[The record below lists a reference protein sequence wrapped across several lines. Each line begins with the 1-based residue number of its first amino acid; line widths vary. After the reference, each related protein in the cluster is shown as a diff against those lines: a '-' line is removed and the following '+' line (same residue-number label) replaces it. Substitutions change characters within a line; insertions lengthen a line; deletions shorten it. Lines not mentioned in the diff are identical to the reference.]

1 MHFPLGHG
9 YDPSSVLQPGFA
21 TGLSQQFSGI
31 GQSNLGAMQN
41 GAMQNF
47 GCAGSPGGLQN
58 IGCAGLRPPP
68 DFYATSA
75 PMGNFSRA
83 QGNAAARTAGSSSG
97 FQPGANPS
105 GLNQC
110 GGAEAAT
117 RALFEQ
123 TANTAGN
130 QKVDSAF
137 AALGMPNAAT
147 GAPSSSAQ
155 PSQVEL
161 IKAMVNALSG
171 EKRSLPAWDGNPSSL
186 RTWLKLLSHWE
197 LETTLPKA
205 RWGLKLYQS
214 FTDKTPPRRLADSI
228 PVEKMLTEEG
238 YGLILSALVNYYRP
252 YLDIQGPSSVDKFFY
267 AGDRQKSESFTT
279 FVANKELALQEL
291 EMQLGET
298 LNTKVTGRVL
308 LRQAHL
314 TDFQRELIS
323 LKDQSQFLTFQ
334 QVADL
339 LRPLDRPEM
348 IAKAAGQDV
357 GQSNT
362 GSGKLA
368 FAAQVHGDQDGWDYE
383 EDGYPYDEGDG
394 ESEELLP
401 DEELEEDMMVF
412 EDKEYDEL
420 EATWIQAYHTAYK
433 DVRRDLQ
440 ARRKER
446 GFVKHRKGY
455 GKSKHDKGSRGK
467 RGKYGKYGKGG
478 KKRVMKGSDQE
489 LQSRT
494 RCYNCDE
501 LGHFARECPL
511 LKGGDAGGKGDRA
524 KDKKVSF
531 IVSSGANQSTAFMM
545 RRRRPPDSA
554 ERVAPDRPEIPGEA
568 DPTDPFEPVLDHGPL
583 VRRISIFAGVRC
595 QDFQA
600 LVDTAAEDAVCGSE
614 AFARMEASL
623 QNWNLR
629 PRVVKSA
636 RHLPC
641 AGIGGE
647 AEICKVVDVPTNV
660 AGVNGIIRFTIIQD
674 SEAFQTP
681 PLLPVSYLEAV
692 RAIVNF
698 DTGRYHL
705 PDGRSDYMVRLPTG
719 HRAINI
725 LNFDTC
731 AWQLPDNLRTS
742 DGQDPYALDRP
753 ERRPHGRHV
762 SRSRSPTRARD
773 HAEQPEQPQGLA
785 RFDAA
790 HPFLE
795 VWLRDKDNR
804 VKCVAVLPG
813 WRRHLPMRHLGE
825 DVDLLPDRY
834 INVVYRD
841 GHVMRVKDVWNV
853 PQAHRALPQDWH
865 GQVYFQERRPVPDTP
880 FQATRGHE
888 DSSSN
893 GHSGSPS
900 SPPDYEGLHF
910 AASSARS
917 SSASTFA
924 PAAGWRAHACGETE
938 PERSHVQTSP
948 ECDLDVDEN
957 YTRGVAGDAFFAIE
971 APTEAPTVEAPVR
984 EIEIC
989 LPRTLRQSWWN
1000 CAQQHAQVDTESR
1013 NSFPPSLGTSPKPWT
1028 CVGRSIR
1035 WLAWRATASRR
1046 RSRRWG
1052 WPSVSTSGDAWC
1064 WLCQRCWSPRV
1075 NRRWW
1080 TTWRRG
1086 RVRTTRTR
1094 STPRTR
1100 TSGPRSGSPRTQTA
1114 RFLRASESHFR
1125 DHRRRSTGP
1134 WR

>member
-1 MHFPLGHG
+1 MLAEF
-9 YDPSSVLQPGFA
+9 
-21 TGLSQQFSGI
+21 
-31 GQSNLGAMQN
+31 
-41 GAMQNF
+41 
-47 GCAGSPGGLQN
+47 
-58 IGCAGLRPPP
+58 GCAGLRPPP
-68 DFYATSA
+68 GFYATSA

-83 QGNAAARTAGSSSG
+83 QGDAAARTVGSSSG

-105 GLNQC
+105 GINQC

-267 AGDRQKSESFTT
+267 AGDRQKGESFTT

-308 LRQAHL
+308 LRQAHF

-368 FAAQVHGDQDGWDYE
+368 FAAQVYGDQDGWDYE

-446 GFVKHRKGY
+446 GFVRHRKGY

-467 RGKYGKYGKGG
+467 HGKHGKYGKGG

-501 LGHFARECPL
+501 LGT
-511 LKGGDAGGKGDRA
+511 G
-524 KDKKVSF
+524 
-531 IVSSGANQSTAFMM
+531 M
-545 RRRRPPDSA
+545 
-554 ERVAPDRPEIPGEA
+554 
-568 DPTDPFEPVLDHGPL
+568 PT
-583 VRRISIFAGVRC
+583 
-595 QDFQA
+595 
-600 LVDTAAEDAVCGSE
+600 
-614 AFARMEASL
+614 
-623 QNWNLR
+623 
-629 PRVVKSA
+629 
-636 RHLPC
+636 
-641 AGIGGE
+641 
-647 AEICKVVDVPTNV
+647 
-660 AGVNGIIRFTIIQD
+660 
-674 SEAFQTP
+674 
-681 PLLPVSYLEAV
+681 
-692 RAIVNF
+692 
-698 DTGRYHL
+698 
-705 PDGRSDYMVRLPTG
+705 
-719 HRAINI
+719 
-725 LNFDTC
+725 
-731 AWQLPDNLRTS
+731 
-742 DGQDPYALDRP
+742 
-753 ERRPHGRHV
+753 
-762 SRSRSPTRARD
+762 
-773 HAEQPEQPQGLA
+773 PQ
-785 RFDAA
+785 
-790 HPFLE
+790 
-795 VWLRDKDNR
+795 
-804 VKCVAVLPG
+804 
-813 WRRHLPMRHLGE
+813 
-825 DVDLLPDRY
+825 
-834 INVVYRD
+834 
-841 GHVMRVKDVWNV
+841 
-853 PQAHRALPQDWH
+853 
-865 GQVYFQERRPVPDTP
+865 
-880 FQATRGHE
+880 
-888 DSSSN
+888 
-893 GHSGSPS
+893 
-900 SPPDYEGLHF
+900 
-910 AASSARS
+910 
-917 SSASTFA
+917 
-924 PAAGWRAHACGETE
+924 
-938 PERSHVQTSP
+938 
-948 ECDLDVDEN
+948 
-957 YTRGVAGDAFFAIE
+957 
-971 APTEAPTVEAPVR
+971 
-984 EIEIC
+984 
-989 LPRTLRQSWWN
+989 
-1000 CAQQHAQVDTESR
+1000 
-1013 NSFPPSLGTSPKPWT
+1013 
-1028 CVGRSIR
+1028 R
-1035 WLAWRATASRR
+1035 W
-1046 RSRRWG
+1046 
-1052 WPSVSTSGDAWC
+1052 
-1064 WLCQRCWSPRV
+1064 
-1075 NRRWW
+1075 
-1080 TTWRRG
+1080 
-1086 RVRTTRTR
+1086 
-1094 STPRTR
+1094 
-1100 TSGPRSGSPRTQTA
+1100 
-1114 RFLRASESHFR
+1114 
-1125 DHRRRSTGP
+1125 
-1134 WR
+1134 